1 MSVIPPVTRL
11 AASWVDNADAWT
23 TAVRTGAIPSRRAG
37 TDEAILHAIARA
49 PTGPLIDV
57 GCGEGWL
64 ARAICALGRDVVGI
78 DASALLI
85 EAARRAG
92 SAAGPRYEQASYA
105 ELADRGPELG
115 APFVVA
121 VCNFALLDNELA
133 DALIAIRARV
143 APPSTSCTAG
153 RYCHRMRSLFVAVS
167 AVLLL
172 AVAGVSFVW
181 PPVLWSLTLLL
192 PLIARGVADMLQTR
206 QAIKRNFPLLGHAR
220 YLFEAIRPE
229 INQYFVESNH
239 DGRPF
244 SRNDRS
250 VIYQR
255 AKGDTD
261 TLPFGTQKDVYA
273 TGYEWIN
280 HSLMPVHPDPEHARV
295 LVGGPDCTQPYS
307 ASVFN
312 VSGMSYGSLSRNAVL
327 ALNTG
332 AKMGN
337 FAHNT
342 GEGGLSPYHL
352 QPGGDIIW
360 QIGTGYFSCRD
371 KEGRFNE
378 TEFAKRAA
386 LPNVKMIEIKL
397 SQGAKPGHGGILPAS
412 KLTREIIEIRGVEPG
427 KDVISPPAHSTFSTP
442 TELLQF
448 IKRLRDAS
456 GGKPIGF
463 KLCVGKRHEF
473 LGIVKAMMETGITPD
488 FITVDG
494 GEGGT
499 GAAPLEFSD
508 SVGTPLNEG
517 LSFVHNALVG
527 AELRDRIRVIA
538 SGKVNSGF
546 AMATKV
552 ALGAD
557 ICNAAR
563 AMMFA
568 LGCIQALRCN
578 TNQCP
583 TGIATQDRALEA
595 GLHVG
600 DKSERVARY
609 HRETVKSFFEVLGA
623 AGLQRPRDLKP
634 WFVMKRVSAME
645 IRSYADI
652 YPQLVAGQ
660 LLTSP
665 QTSGMTRAWELAS
678 AARF

>member
-1 MSVIPPVTRL
+1 M
-11 AASWVDNADAWT
+11 
-23 TAVRTGAIPSRRAG
+23 RT
-37 TDEAILHAIARA
+37 
-49 PTGPLIDV
+49 
-57 GCGEGWL
+57 
-64 ARAICALGRDVVGI
+64 
-78 DASALLI
+78 
-85 EAARRAG
+85 
-92 SAAGPRYEQASYA
+92 
-105 ELADRGPELG
+105 
-115 APFVVA
+115 PFVV
-121 VCNFALLDNELA
+121 
-133 DALIAIRARV
+133 I
-143 APPSTSCTAG
+143 SS
-153 RYCHRMRSLFVAVS
+153 
-167 AVLLL
+167 LLL
-172 AVAGVSFVW
+172 VAVAGLSLVW
-181 PPVLWSLTLLL
+181 PAALWSLVGLL
-192 PLIARGVADMLQTR
+192 PLIARGVADMRQTR
-206 QAIKRNFPLLGHAR
+206 QAIKRNFPLIGHAR
-220 YLFEAIRPE
+220 YLLELIRPE

-261 TLPFGTQKDVYA
+261 TLPFGTQRDVYA

-280 HSLMPVHPDPEHARV
+280 HSLQPAHPDPAYARV
-295 LVGGPDCTQPYS
+295 LVGGPDCSQPYD

-312 VSGMSYGSLSRNAVL
+312 VSGMSYGSLSRNAIL

-332 AKMGN
+332 ARLGG

-342 GEGGLSPYHL
+342 GEGGISRHHL
-352 QPGGDIIW
+352 APGGDLIW
-360 QIGTGYFSCRD
+360 QIGTGYFGCRD
-371 KEGRFNE
+371 RQGRFCE
-378 TEFAKRAA
+378 REFAERAT
-386 LPNVKMIEIKL
+386 LPAVKMIEVKL
-397 SQGAKPGHGGILPAS
+397 SQGAKPGHGGILPAA
-412 KLTREIIEIRGVEPG
+412 KLTQEIAEDRGVALG
-427 KDVISPPAHSTFSTP
+427 ADVISPPAHTAFDSPIT
-442 TELLQF
+442 LLQF
-448 IKRLRDAS
+448 LSRLRELS
-456 GGKPIGF
+456 GGKPVGF

-473 LGIVKAMMETGITPD
+473 LGIVKAMRETGITPD

-538 SGKVNSGF
+538 SGKVNTGF

-557 ICNAAR
+557 MCNAAR

-583 TGIATQDRALEA
+583 TGIATQDRALEG

-600 DKSERVARY
+600 DKSQRVARY

-623 AGLQRPRDLKP
+623 AGLQRPRDLMP

-652 YPQLVAGQ
+652 YPQLAHGQ
-660 LLTSP
+660 LLTAP
-665 QTSGMTRAWELAS
+665 QSTGMVRAWEQAS
-678 AARF
+678 AKSFGGQPFSATGVPRAA

>member
-1 MSVIPPVTRL
+1 MR
-11 AASWVDNADAWT
+11 
-23 TAVRTGAIPSRRAG
+23 
-37 TDEAILHAIARA
+37 ILF
-49 PTGPLIDV
+49 
-57 GCGEGWL
+57 
-64 ARAICALGRDVVGI
+64 LGI
-78 DASALLI
+78 
-85 EAARRAG
+85 
-92 SAAGPRYEQASYA
+92 SAA
-105 ELADRGPELG
+105 
-115 APFVVA
+115 V
-121 VCNFALLDNELA
+121 
-133 DALIAIRARV
+133 
-143 APPSTSCTAG
+143 
-153 RYCHRMRSLFVAVS
+153 
-167 AVLLL
+167 LL
-172 AVAGVSFVW
+172 AVAGLATVW
-181 PPVLWSLTLLL
+181 PSALWSLLLIL
-192 PLIARGVADMLQTR
+192 PLIARGIADMVQTR
-206 QAIKRNFPLLGHAR
+206 QAVKRNFPLVGHAR
-220 YLFEAIRPE
+220 YLLEMIRPE
-229 INQYFVESNH
+229 INQYFIESNS
-239 DGRPF
+239 DGKPY

-250 VIYQR
+250 LIYQR
-255 AKGDTD
+255 AKGELD

-280 HSLMPVHPDPEHARV
+280 HSLAPAHPDPQFARV
-295 LVGGPDCTQPYS
+295 IVGGPDCRQPYS

-312 VSGMSYGSLSRNAVL
+312 VSGMSYGSLSKNAIL

-332 AKMGN
+332 AKMGG

-352 QPGGDIIW
+352 EPGGDIFW

-371 KEGRFNE
+371 RQGLFSES
-378 TEFAKRAA
+378 EFAKRAA

-412 KLTREIIEIRGVEPG
+412 KLTPEIVEIRGVEMG
-427 KDVISPPAHSTFSTP
+427 HDVVSPPAHTAFSTP

-473 LGIVKAMMETGITPD
+473 LGIVKAMLATGITPD

-538 SGKVNSGF
+538 SGKVNTGF
-546 AMATKV
+546 SLATKV

-557 ICNAAR
+557 MCNAAR

-568 LGCIQALRCN
+568 IGCIQALRCN
-578 TNQCP
+578 SNHCP
-583 TGIATQDRALEA
+583 TGVATQNPALVN

-600 DKSERVARY
+600 DKSQRVARY

-623 AGLQRPRDLKP
+623 AGLQRPQDLKP
-634 WFVMKRVSAME
+634 WFIMKRVSAME

-652 YPQLVAGQ
+652 YPHLTPGQ
-660 LLTSP
+660 LLTNP
-665 QTSGMTRAWELAS
+665 ATTGMSRAWEFAS
-678 AARF
+678 AAQF